1 MEGRA
6 SIEGVSGEAEG
17 TSADHVA
24 DASDVASM
32 TRDVVRRLQDAWH
45 GNAHAREPP
54 AGLLGRKK
62 TCRGLV
68 ARALR
73 VADTAYLPL

>member
-1 MEGRA
+1 M
-6 SIEGVSGEAEG
+6 SGGSEG

-24 DASDVASM
+24 DASDDASM
-32 TRDVVRRLQDAWH
+32 TRGVVRRLQDTCD

-62 TCRGLV
+62 TCNGLV
-68 ARALR
+68 ARVLR
-73 VADTAYLPL
+73 FAHTAYLPL